1 MDRVRP
7 DDLPLYPEDLA
18 TCQRVYDALRQECGI
33 EHDPAMCDLLAWQVI
48 TYYRRGVKDEAQLRQ
63 LAKSTMDQ
71 AQQQILLTG
80 AGRLSD

>member
-1 MDRVRP
+1 MDRVFP

-18 TCQRVYDALRQECGI
+18 ICQRVYDALRQECGI
-33 EHDPAMCDLLAWQVI
+33 EHDPAMCDLLAWHAI
-48 TYYRRGVKDEAQLRQ
+48 TYYRRGVKDEAQLRH

-71 AQQQILLTG
+71 AQRQILSTG